1 MDRFSQV
8 FNEVPLAEVHDL
20 AARRAEEGW
29 RYVQILAVNT
39 EEGIDLVYSYMKDGL
54 LENDTVAAVGADDA
68 VPSITDL
75 FLEAFVCENEIH
87 DLYGVAIENI
97 AIDFG
102 GMFYQLSS
110 KAPMTVVSPEHLA
123 AREKADAA
131 SFRETTLDDLEST
144 RMSTTQKAII
154 VVAVL
159 GVIAF
164 AAWYLL
170 AH

>member
-1 MDRFSQV
+1 MQASMANPQEFSHITVTADEDDVVIQAGAV
-8 FNEVPLAEVHDL
+8 EEAVVEEAPAAEVDDAREEDPESAPEDASSASGRNAEVPASSE
-20 AARRAEEGW
+20 
-29 RYVQILAVNT
+29 AVSASAT
-39 EEGIDLVYSYMKDGL
+39 
-54 LENDTVAAVGADDA
+54 T
-68 VPSITDL
+68 PT
-75 FLEAFVCENEIH
+75 
-87 DLYGVAIENI
+87 
-97 AIDFG
+97 
-102 GMFYQLSS
+102 
-110 KAPMTVVSPEHLA
+110 APT

>member
-1 MDRFSQV
+1 MANPQEFSHITVTADEDDVVIQAGAV
-8 FNEVPLAEVHDL
+8 EEAVVEEAPAAEVDDAREEDPGSAPEDVSSASGRNAEVPV
-20 AARRAEEGW
+20 
-29 RYVQILAVNT
+29 
-39 EEGIDLVYSYMKDGL
+39 
-54 LENDTVAAVGADDA
+54 
-68 VPSITDL
+68 
-75 FLEAFVCENEIH
+75 
-87 DLYGVAIENI
+87 
-97 AIDFG
+97 
-102 GMFYQLSS
+102 SS
-110 KAPMTVVSPEHLA
+110 ATTPTAPT

-131 SFRETTLDDLEST
+131 SFHETTLDDLEST

>member
-1 MDRFSQV
+1 MANPQEFSHITVTADEDDVVIQAGAV
-8 FNEVPLAEVHDL
+8 EEAVVEEAPAAEVDDARDEDPESAPEDVSSASGRNAEVPASSE
-20 AARRAEEGW
+20 AASAS
-29 RYVQILAVNT
+29 AT
-39 EEGIDLVYSYMKDGL
+39 
-54 LENDTVAAVGADDA
+54 T
-68 VPSITDL
+68 PT
-75 FLEAFVCENEIH
+75 
-87 DLYGVAIENI
+87 
-97 AIDFG
+97 
-102 GMFYQLSS
+102 
-110 KAPMTVVSPEHLA
+110 APT

-131 SFRETTLDDLEST
+131 YFRETTLDDLEST

>member
-1 MDRFSQV
+1 MQASMANPQEFSHITVTADEDDVVIQAGAV
-8 FNEVPLAEVHDL
+8 EEAVVEEAPAAEVDDAREEDPESAPEDVSSASGRNAEVPASSE
-20 AARRAEEGW
+20 AASAS
-29 RYVQILAVNT
+29 AT
-39 EEGIDLVYSYMKDGL
+39 
-54 LENDTVAAVGADDA
+54 T
-68 VPSITDL
+68 PT
-75 FLEAFVCENEIH
+75 
-87 DLYGVAIENI
+87 
-97 AIDFG
+97 
-102 GMFYQLSS
+102 
-110 KAPMTVVSPEHLA
+110 APT

>member
-1 MDRFSQV
+1 MANPQEFSHITVTADEDDVVIQAGAV
-8 FNEVPLAEVHDL
+8 EETVVEEAPAAEVDDAREEDLESAPEDVSSASGCNAEVPA
-20 AARRAEEGW
+20 
-29 RYVQILAVNT
+29 
-39 EEGIDLVYSYMKDGL
+39 
-54 LENDTVAAVGADDA
+54 
-68 VPSITDL
+68 
-75 FLEAFVCENEIH
+75 
-87 DLYGVAIENI
+87 
-97 AIDFG
+97 
-102 GMFYQLSS
+102 SS
-110 KAPMTVVSPEHLA
+110 ETTPTAPT

>member
-1 MDRFSQV
+1 MANPQEFSHITV
-8 FNEVPLAEVHDL
+8 TAEVDDVGIPAGAVEETGGDEAPAAAVDDAREEDPESAPEDVSSASGRNAEVPASSEAALAS
-20 AARRAEEGW
+20 A
-29 RYVQILAVNT
+29 T
-39 EEGIDLVYSYMKDGL
+39 
-54 LENDTVAAVGADDA
+54 T
-68 VPSITDL
+68 PT
-75 FLEAFVCENEIH
+75 
-87 DLYGVAIENI
+87 
-97 AIDFG
+97 
-102 GMFYQLSS
+102 
-110 KAPMTVVSPEHLA
+110 APT

-154 VVAVL
+154 IVAVL

>member
-1 MDRFSQV
+1 MANPQEFSHITVTADEDDVVIQAGAV
-8 FNEVPLAEVHDL
+8 GEAVVEEAPAAEVDDAREEDLESAPEDVSSASGRNAEVPASSE
-20 AARRAEEGW
+20 AASAS
-29 RYVQILAVNT
+29 AT
-39 EEGIDLVYSYMKDGL
+39 
-54 LENDTVAAVGADDA
+54 T
-68 VPSITDL
+68 PT
-75 FLEAFVCENEIH
+75 
-87 DLYGVAIENI
+87 
-97 AIDFG
+97 
-102 GMFYQLSS
+102 
-110 KAPMTVVSPEHLA
+110 APT

>member
-1 MDRFSQV
+1 MANPQEFSHITVTADEDDVVIQAGAV
-8 FNEVPLAEVHDL
+8 EEAVVEEAPAAEVDDAREEDPESAPEDVSSASGRNAEVPA
-20 AARRAEEGW
+20 
-29 RYVQILAVNT
+29 
-39 EEGIDLVYSYMKDGL
+39 
-54 LENDTVAAVGADDA
+54 
-68 VPSITDL
+68 
-75 FLEAFVCENEIH
+75 
-87 DLYGVAIENI
+87 
-97 AIDFG
+97 
-102 GMFYQLSS
+102 SS
-110 KAPMTVVSPEHLA
+110 ATTPTAPTAPT

-154 VVAVL
+154 IVAVL

>member
-1 MDRFSQV
+1 MANPQEFSHITVTADEDDVVIQAGAV
-8 FNEVPLAEVHDL
+8 EEAVVEEAAEVDDAREEDLESAGADASSASAHNAEVPA
-20 AARRAEEGW
+20 
-29 RYVQILAVNT
+29 
-39 EEGIDLVYSYMKDGL
+39 
-54 LENDTVAAVGADDA
+54 
-68 VPSITDL
+68 
-75 FLEAFVCENEIH
+75 
-87 DLYGVAIENI
+87 
-97 AIDFG
+97 
-102 GMFYQLSS
+102 SS
-110 KAPMTVVSPEHLA
+110 ATTPTTPT

-164 AAWYLL
+164 VAWYLL

>member
-1 MDRFSQV
+1 MANPQEFSHITVTADEDDVVIQAGAV
-8 FNEVPLAEVHDL
+8 EEAVVEEAPAAEVDDAREEDPESAPEDVSSASGRNAEVPASSE
-20 AARRAEEGW
+20 AASAS
-29 RYVQILAVNT
+29 AT
-39 EEGIDLVYSYMKDGL
+39 
-54 LENDTVAAVGADDA
+54 T
-68 VPSITDL
+68 PT
-75 FLEAFVCENEIH
+75 
-87 DLYGVAIENI
+87 
-97 AIDFG
+97 
-102 GMFYQLSS
+102 
-110 KAPMTVVSPEHLA
+110 APT

-159 GVIAF
+159 GVIAI

>member
-1 MDRFSQV
+1 MANPQEFSHITVTADEDDVVIQAGAV
-8 FNEVPLAEVHDL
+8 EEAVVEEAPAAEVDDAREEDLESAGADASSASAHNAEVPA
-20 AARRAEEGW
+20 
-29 RYVQILAVNT
+29 
-39 EEGIDLVYSYMKDGL
+39 
-54 LENDTVAAVGADDA
+54 
-68 VPSITDL
+68 
-75 FLEAFVCENEIH
+75 
-87 DLYGVAIENI
+87 
-97 AIDFG
+97 
-102 GMFYQLSS
+102 SS
-110 KAPMTVVSPEHLA
+110 ATTPTTPK

-164 AAWYLL
+164 VAWYLL

>member
-1 MDRFSQV
+1 MANPQEFSHITVTADEDDVVIQAGAV
-8 FNEVPLAEVHDL
+8 EEAVVEEAPAAEVDDAREEDPESAPEDVSSASGRNAEVPASSE
-20 AARRAEEGW
+20 AASASE
-29 RYVQILAVNT
+29 T
-39 EEGIDLVYSYMKDGL
+39 
-54 LENDTVAAVGADDA
+54 T
-68 VPSITDL
+68 PTT
-75 FLEAFVCENEIH
+75 
-87 DLYGVAIENI
+87 
-97 AIDFG
+97 
-102 GMFYQLSS
+102 
-110 KAPMTVVSPEHLA
+110 PT

>member
-1 MDRFSQV
+1 MANPQEFSHITVTADEDDVVIQAGAV
-8 FNEVPLAEVHDL
+8 EEAVVEEAPAAEVDDAREEDLESAPEDVSSASGCNAEVPASSE
-20 AARRAEEGW
+20 AASAS
-29 RYVQILAVNT
+29 AT
-39 EEGIDLVYSYMKDGL
+39 
-54 LENDTVAAVGADDA
+54 T
-68 VPSITDL
+68 PT
-75 FLEAFVCENEIH
+75 
-87 DLYGVAIENI
+87 
-97 AIDFG
+97 
-102 GMFYQLSS
+102 
-110 KAPMTVVSPEHLA
+110 APT

>member
-1 MDRFSQV
+1 MANPQEFSHITVTADEDDVVIQAGAV
-8 FNEVPLAEVHDL
+8 EETVVEEAPAAEVDDAREEDLESAPEDVSSASGCNAEVPA
-20 AARRAEEGW
+20 
-29 RYVQILAVNT
+29 
-39 EEGIDLVYSYMKDGL
+39 
-54 LENDTVAAVGADDA
+54 
-68 VPSITDL
+68 
-75 FLEAFVCENEIH
+75 
-87 DLYGVAIENI
+87 
-97 AIDFG
+97 
-102 GMFYQLSS
+102 SS
-110 KAPMTVVSPEHLA
+110 ETTSTAPT

>member
-1 MDRFSQV
+1 MANPQEFSHITVTADEDDVVIQAGAV
-8 FNEVPLAEVHDL
+8 EEAVVEEAPAAEVDDAREEDPESAPEDVSSASGRNAEVPASSE
-20 AARRAEEGW
+20 AASASE
-29 RYVQILAVNT
+29 T
-39 EEGIDLVYSYMKDGL
+39 
-54 LENDTVAAVGADDA
+54 T
-68 VPSITDL
+68 PTT
-75 FLEAFVCENEIH
+75 
-87 DLYGVAIENI
+87 
-97 AIDFG
+97 
-102 GMFYQLSS
+102 
-110 KAPMTVVSPEHLA
+110 PT

-131 SFRETTLDDLEST
+131 SFRETTLDDLESP

>member
-1 MDRFSQV
+1 MANPQEFSHITVTADEDDVVIQAGAV
-8 FNEVPLAEVHDL
+8 EETVVEEAPAAEVDDAREEDLESAPEDVSSASGCNAEVPASSE
-20 AARRAEEGW
+20 AASA
-29 RYVQILAVNT
+29 
-39 EEGIDLVYSYMKDGL
+39 
-54 LENDTVAAVGADDA
+54 
-68 VPSITDL
+68 
-75 FLEAFVCENEIH
+75 
-87 DLYGVAIENI
+87 
-97 AIDFG
+97 
-102 GMFYQLSS
+102 SS
-110 KAPMTVVSPEHLA
+110 ETTPTAPT

-164 AAWYLL
+164 VAWYLL

>member
-1 MDRFSQV
+1 MANPQEFSHITVTADEDDVVIQAGAV
-8 FNEVPLAEVHDL
+8 EETVVEEAPAAEVDDAREEDPESAPEDVSSASGRNAEVPVSSE
-20 AARRAEEGW
+20 AASASE
-29 RYVQILAVNT
+29 T
-39 EEGIDLVYSYMKDGL
+39 
-54 LENDTVAAVGADDA
+54 T
-68 VPSITDL
+68 PTT
-75 FLEAFVCENEIH
+75 
-87 DLYGVAIENI
+87 
-97 AIDFG
+97 
-102 GMFYQLSS
+102 
-110 KAPMTVVSPEHLA
+110 PT

>member
-1 MDRFSQV
+1 MANPQEFSHITVTADEDDVVIQAGAV
-8 FNEVPLAEVHDL
+8 EEAVVEEAPAAEVDDAREEDLESAGADASSASAHNAEVPA
-20 AARRAEEGW
+20 
-29 RYVQILAVNT
+29 
-39 EEGIDLVYSYMKDGL
+39 
-54 LENDTVAAVGADDA
+54 
-68 VPSITDL
+68 
-75 FLEAFVCENEIH
+75 
-87 DLYGVAIENI
+87 
-97 AIDFG
+97 
-102 GMFYQLSS
+102 SS
-110 KAPMTVVSPEHLA
+110 ATTPTTPT
-123 AREKADAA
+123 AREEADAA

>member
-1 MDRFSQV
+1 MANPQEFSHITVTADEDDVVIQAGAV
-8 FNEVPLAEVHDL
+8 EEAVVEEAPAAEVDDAREEDPESAPEDVSSASGRNAEVPASSE
-20 AARRAEEGW
+20 
-29 RYVQILAVNT
+29 AVSASAT
-39 EEGIDLVYSYMKDGL
+39 
-54 LENDTVAAVGADDA
+54 T
-68 VPSITDL
+68 PT
-75 FLEAFVCENEIH
+75 
-87 DLYGVAIENI
+87 
-97 AIDFG
+97 
-102 GMFYQLSS
+102 
-110 KAPMTVVSPEHLA
+110 APT

>member
-1 MDRFSQV
+1 MANPQEFSHITVTADEDDVVIQAGAV
-8 FNEVPLAEVHDL
+8 EETVVEEAPAAEVDDAREEDLESAPEDVSSASAHNAEVPA
-20 AARRAEEGW
+20 
-29 RYVQILAVNT
+29 
-39 EEGIDLVYSYMKDGL
+39 
-54 LENDTVAAVGADDA
+54 
-68 VPSITDL
+68 
-75 FLEAFVCENEIH
+75 
-87 DLYGVAIENI
+87 
-97 AIDFG
+97 
-102 GMFYQLSS
+102 SS
-110 KAPMTVVSPEHLA
+110 ETTPTAPT

-164 AAWYLL
+164 TAWYLL

>member
-1 MDRFSQV
+1 MANSKEFSHITVTADDDDDVVIQAGAV
-8 FNEVPLAEVHDL
+8 EETVVEEAPAAEVDDAREEDPESAPEDVSSASGRNAEVPASSEAALAS
-20 AARRAEEGW
+20 A
-29 RYVQILAVNT
+29 T
-39 EEGIDLVYSYMKDGL
+39 
-54 LENDTVAAVGADDA
+54 T
-68 VPSITDL
+68 PT
-75 FLEAFVCENEIH
+75 
-87 DLYGVAIENI
+87 
-97 AIDFG
+97 
-102 GMFYQLSS
+102 
-110 KAPMTVVSPEHLA
+110 APT

-154 VVAVL
+154 IVAVL

>member
-1 MDRFSQV
+1 MANPQEFSHITVTADEDDVVIQAGAV
-8 FNEVPLAEVHDL
+8 EEAVVEEAPAAEVDDAREEDPESAPEDVSSASGRNAEVPA
-20 AARRAEEGW
+20 
-29 RYVQILAVNT
+29 
-39 EEGIDLVYSYMKDGL
+39 
-54 LENDTVAAVGADDA
+54 
-68 VPSITDL
+68 
-75 FLEAFVCENEIH
+75 
-87 DLYGVAIENI
+87 
-97 AIDFG
+97 
-102 GMFYQLSS
+102 SS
-110 KAPMTVVSPEHLA
+110 ETASTSATTPTTPT

>member
-1 MDRFSQV
+1 MANPQEFSHITVTADEDDVVIQAGAV
-8 FNEVPLAEVHDL
+8 EEAVVEEAPAAEVDDAREEDLESAPEDVSSASGCNAEVPA
-20 AARRAEEGW
+20 
-29 RYVQILAVNT
+29 
-39 EEGIDLVYSYMKDGL
+39 
-54 LENDTVAAVGADDA
+54 
-68 VPSITDL
+68 
-75 FLEAFVCENEIH
+75 
-87 DLYGVAIENI
+87 
-97 AIDFG
+97 
-102 GMFYQLSS
+102 SS
-110 KAPMTVVSPEHLA
+110 ETTPTAPT

>member
-1 MDRFSQV
+1 MANPQEFSHITVTADEDDVVIQAGAV
-8 FNEVPLAEVHDL
+8 EEAVVEEAPAAEV
-20 AARRAEEGW
+20 
-29 RYVQILAVNT
+29 
-39 EEGIDLVYSYMKDGL
+39 
-54 LENDTVAAVGADDA
+54 DDA
-68 VPSITDL
+68 REEDPESAPEDVSSASGHNAEVL
-75 FLEAFVCENEIH
+75 ASSEA
-87 DLYGVAIENI
+87 AS
-97 AIDFG
+97 ATT
-102 GMFYQLSS
+102 
-110 KAPMTVVSPEHLA
+110 PTTPT

>member
-1 MDRFSQV
+1 MANPQEFSHITVTADEDDVVIQAGAV
-8 FNEVPLAEVHDL
+8 EEAVVEEAPAAEVDDAREEDLESAGADASSASAHNAEVPA
-20 AARRAEEGW
+20 
-29 RYVQILAVNT
+29 
-39 EEGIDLVYSYMKDGL
+39 
-54 LENDTVAAVGADDA
+54 
-68 VPSITDL
+68 
-75 FLEAFVCENEIH
+75 
-87 DLYGVAIENI
+87 
-97 AIDFG
+97 
-102 GMFYQLSS
+102 SS
-110 KAPMTVVSPEHLA
+110 ETTPT

>member
-1 MDRFSQV
+1 MANPQEFSHITVTADEDDVVIQAGAV
-8 FNEVPLAEVHDL
+8 EEAVVEEAPAAEVDDAREEDPESAPEDVSSASGRNAEVPVSSE
-20 AARRAEEGW
+20 AASAS
-29 RYVQILAVNT
+29 AT
-39 EEGIDLVYSYMKDGL
+39 
-54 LENDTVAAVGADDA
+54 T
-68 VPSITDL
+68 PT
-75 FLEAFVCENEIH
+75 
-87 DLYGVAIENI
+87 
-97 AIDFG
+97 
-102 GMFYQLSS
+102 
-110 KAPMTVVSPEHLA
+110 APT

>member
-1 MDRFSQV
+1 MANPQEFSHITVTADEDDVVIQAGAV
-8 FNEVPLAEVHDL
+8 EEAVVEEAPAAEVDDAREEDLESAGADASSASAHNAEVPA
-20 AARRAEEGW
+20 
-29 RYVQILAVNT
+29 
-39 EEGIDLVYSYMKDGL
+39 
-54 LENDTVAAVGADDA
+54 
-68 VPSITDL
+68 
-75 FLEAFVCENEIH
+75 
-87 DLYGVAIENI
+87 
-97 AIDFG
+97 
-102 GMFYQLSS
+102 SS
-110 KAPMTVVSPEHLA
+110 EPTPTTPT

>member
-1 MDRFSQV
+1 MANPQEFSHITVTADEDDVVIQAGAV
-8 FNEVPLAEVHDL
+8 EETVVEEAPAAEVDDAREEDLESAPEDVSSASGCNAEVPASSE
-20 AARRAEEGW
+20 AASAS
-29 RYVQILAVNT
+29 AT
-39 EEGIDLVYSYMKDGL
+39 
-54 LENDTVAAVGADDA
+54 T
-68 VPSITDL
+68 PTT
-75 FLEAFVCENEIH
+75 
-87 DLYGVAIENI
+87 
-97 AIDFG
+97 
-102 GMFYQLSS
+102 
-110 KAPMTVVSPEHLA
+110 PT

-164 AAWYLL
+164 TAWYLL